1 MTEHPAHRMGQVV
14 TDAATELRGYLDPD
28 VTVPWELTE
37 DDHRAIA
44 ARLHNAISEL
54 VTCIE
59 GIAQATGDERAHRQ
73 LTDAVA
79 RMRHGCVHISAAA
92 ATLGRPDNQP
102 RPRVHTVTR
111 PTQLSARDFPAAVT
125 SDVLRAGADEPH
137 QPPGPRLTAISGGRD
152 ADGPRHHNP
161 RTM

>member
-14 TDAATELRGYLDPD
+14 TDATTELRGYLDPD

-102 RPRVHTVTR
+102 RPRVHMVTR
-111 PTQLSARDFPAAVT
+111 PAQLSARDFPGAMT
-125 SDVLRAGADEPH
+125 SDVLRPGPDEPV
-137 QPPGPRLTAISGGRD
+137 QPPGPRLTAIPSGRH
-152 ADGPRHHNP
+152 ADNP
-161 RTM
+161 RRHNSRTV